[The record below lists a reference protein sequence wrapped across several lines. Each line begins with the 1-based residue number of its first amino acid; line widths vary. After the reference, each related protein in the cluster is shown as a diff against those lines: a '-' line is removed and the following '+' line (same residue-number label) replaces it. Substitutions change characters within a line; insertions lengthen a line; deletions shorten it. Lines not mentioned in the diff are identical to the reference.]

1 MTITFPQ
8 THYITMGNAD
18 TMKILSKLKEFND
31 RATVDGIRLSDNQL
45 QEINEFVNGNTNNL
59 ERKMNILFQL
69 LKWPVGM
76 SNKFLF

>member
-1 MTITFPQ
+1 
-8 THYITMGNAD
+8 MGNAD